1 MEEWIREM
9 KKNREGDVSRTI
21 LEGDAYE
28 TSLAASPYRAL
39 NVDGFWRSSRVRY
52 AI

>member
-9 KKNREGDVSRTI
+9 KKNREEDISRTI

-28 TSLAASPYRAL
+28 TSLVAFSYRAL
-39 NVDGFWRSSRVRY
+39 NVDRFWRSSRVRY